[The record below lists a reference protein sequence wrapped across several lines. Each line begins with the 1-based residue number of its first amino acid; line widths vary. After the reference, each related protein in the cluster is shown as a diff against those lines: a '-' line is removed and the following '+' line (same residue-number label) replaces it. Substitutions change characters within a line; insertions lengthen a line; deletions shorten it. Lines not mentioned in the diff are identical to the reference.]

1 MGEDAKKEAVYFNL
15 KHPAGYSSPKKLRE
29 ATKDPTVDQWLSSQL
44 AYSLHKPVRKKFLT
58 RTYKTSGINDLWQM
72 DLMEMIPYS
81 RVNKG
86 YKYILTCIDVFS
98 RFARVQ
104 PLKSKR
110 GDEVAKAISRMLK
123 EKPVHIQTDLG
134 KEFYNSHV
142 ISLLKRHKI
151 KHYSV
156 YSQFKAAYVER
167 FNRTLREKLN
177 RYFTHTGRK
186 VWHNVIQVIVD
197 TYNHTKHRGLEF
209 MRPIDI
215 TKENESM
222 LWEQQQQQQQE
233 SRQGIHS
240 KNKIKLMDYVRIS
253 RLKGPFLK
261 NFDQNWSD
269 EVFQVVG
276 IDRKQEPSMYI
287 LQDLNGEVVKGKF
300 YRQELQ
306 SIGSQ
311 LPLLY
316 RIEKIIRT
324 RGKGKH
330 KQYYV
335 KWVGYDSSHNSWIKA
350 SNVNQ

>member
-1 MGEDAKKEAVYFNL
+1 
-15 KHPAGYSSPKKLRE
+15 
-29 ATKDPTVDQWLSSQL
+29 
-44 AYSLHKPVRKKFLT
+44 
-58 RTYKTSGINDLWQM
+58 
-72 DLMEMIPYS
+72 MIPYS
-81 RVNKG
+81 RINKG

-134 KEFYNSHV
+134 KEFYNDHV
-142 ISLLKRHKI
+142 IALLKKHKI

-186 VWHNVIQVIVD
+186 VWHDVIQVMVD
-197 TYNHTKHRGLEF
+197 TYNHTKHRGLQYK
-209 MRPIDI
+209 RPIDV
-215 TKENESM
+215 TKENESQ
-222 LWEQQQQQQQE
+222 LWEQQQQQKQQ
-233 SRQGIHS
+233 SGRIHT
-240 KNKIKLMDYVRIS
+240 NTVKLMDYVRVS
-253 RLKGPFLK
+253 HVKGPFLK

-276 IDRKQEPSMYI
+276 IDKKQEPPMYI

-300 YRQELQ
+300 YSQELQ
-306 SIGSQ
+306 SIGSELSQ
-311 LPLLY
+311 LY
-316 RIEKIIRT
+316 RIEKIIRR

-350 SNVNQ
+350 SNVDQ